1 MHAGAL
7 ALGAGVWGAVQALVR
22 CAPTASWIADA
33 LESVSAELV
42 ITLLYIT
49 VETTAWNTW
58 PVHAYAWAAARS
70 AWCRFYDVGIVCAGV
85 CLVAMFGMLLTM
97 CTQLFDAPPLAKRS
111 VQSEWTLVPVVRAQ
125 LTHPDPGR
133 DRAAGVRAP
142 PATCAAG
149 KSGRTRG
156 RARTRRRP
164 APH

>member
-58 PVHAYAWAAARS
+58 PVQDR
-70 AWCRFYDVGIVCAGV
+70 
-85 CLVAMFGMLLTM
+85 
-97 CTQLFDAPPLAKRS
+97 KS
-111 VQSEWTLVPVVRAQ
+111 VV
-125 LTHPDPGR
+125 
-133 DRAAGVRAP
+133 
-142 PATCAAG
+142 
-149 KSGRTRG
+149 
-156 RARTRRRP
+156 
-164 APH
+164 